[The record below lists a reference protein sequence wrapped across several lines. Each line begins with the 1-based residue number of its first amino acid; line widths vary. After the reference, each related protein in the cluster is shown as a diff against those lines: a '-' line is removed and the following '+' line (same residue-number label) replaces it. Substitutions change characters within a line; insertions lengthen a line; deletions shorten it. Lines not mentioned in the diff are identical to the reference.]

1 MKLAG
6 PSLMIALIITGL
18 IVSAQAEM
26 QEGEEAKAEEEGVGL
41 ERIVVTNRRTSVGL
55 GEVTE
60 NITLLDEEEIK
71 NLPVRNLSEALSYI
85 PGVYIES
92 RKGFGRASA
101 INIQGSTSNQV
112 RVMIDG
118 IPLNSLATGQIDL
131 ARFPIENVSRIEVL
145 KGAASSIWGSGLGG
159 VINVIT
165 KDTGKTSTP
174 KASLTASF
182 AEFRTK
188 KESFDLSGKVACLGY
203 YLFSSYMESGG
214 KGPRDDVLEKKAFGK
229 LSYDLKEKGRIIA
242 SFGYGDADVNSGEY
256 PPDAMYKWQSQPYLN
271 SYAKLSW
278 EGGLDDTELKLD
290 LKHFRHTIINKA
302 YDSIADDT
310 PSARAEARD
319 RLSQLSLNTATR
331 IRKEDLLVIGAD
343 FDCDTLK
350 TTYLFK
356 AKNIKTQAPY
366 VNYTLK
372 LRPWDFNF
380 GLRYDRNS
388 EFGEQLS
395 PTFGFV
401 YKFNNLHDTLIRAT
415 VSRAFNAPALLWK
428 YYEQALSGLITNPD
442 IGPERAWVYEAGMES
457 KPFSKF
463 WMKFSLYRSDVTDA
477 IALAENAASQFY
489 MENFEKFRRQGA
501 ELQFKLNIFE
511 GLDFS
516 ASGAFNDVEDRATR
530 ETVRGGV
537 GPRQSFDLSIEYKN
551 KSGLRLSILS
561 YYNRWNEPAY
571 SYSNDR
577 KMLTDLKISQEF
589 KNLALFLNIYN
600 LSNSK
605 YWSDYYF
612 PYPER
617 YFEGGMS
624 LKW

>member
-1 MKLAG
+1 
-6 PSLMIALIITGL
+6 MIIASIITGL
-18 IVSAQAEM
+18 IV
-26 QEGEEAKAEEEGVGL
+26 GTVKAEPPEDTELKEQNQELEL

-55 GEVTE
+55 GKVTE
-60 NITLLDEEEIK
+60 NITVLDEEEIK

-85 PGVYIES
+85 TGVDIES
-92 RKGFGRASA
+92 RQGFGRASS
-101 INIQGSTSNQV
+101 ITIQGSSSHQV

-118 IPLNSLATGQIDL
+118 IPLNSLATGQVDP
-131 ARFPIENVSRIEVL
+131 ARFPIENVSRIEVI

-165 KDTGKTSTP
+165 KDTGKTTIP
-174 KASLTASF
+174 KGSLTTSF

-188 KESFDLSGKVACLGY
+188 KESFDLSGKLADFGY

-229 LSYDLKEKGRIIA
+229 LSYDLKERGKIIA

-256 PPDAMYKWQSQPYLN
+256 PPDAMYKWQAQPYLN
-271 SYAKLSW
+271 SYAKVSW
-278 EGGLDDTELKLD
+278 EGSLDDTEIKVD
-290 LKHFRHTIINKA
+290 LKHFRHTIINKV
-302 YDSIADDT
+302 YDSISDET

-319 RLSQLSLNTATR
+319 RLYQLSLNTATH

-356 AKNIKTQAPY
+356 AKNIKLQAPY
-366 VNYTLK
+366 INYTLK
-372 LRPWDFNF
+372 YAPLDFNF

-395 PTFGFV
+395 PAFGFV
-401 YKFNNLHDTLIRAT
+401 YKLNNLPDTLLRAT

-428 YYEQALSGLITNPD
+428 YYEEELSGLITNPD
-442 IGPERAWVYEAGMES
+442 IRPERAWVYEVGMES

-463 WMKFSLYRSDVTDA
+463 WVKFSLYRSDVTDA
-477 IALAENAASQFY
+477 IALAENEASQYY
-489 MENFEKFRRQGA
+489 MKNFEKFRRQGA
-501 ELQFKLNIFE
+501 ELQFKINILE
-511 GLDFS
+511 GLDFF

-537 GPRQSFDLSIEYKN
+537 GPRQSFDIGIDYKN
-551 KSGLRLSILS
+551 KSGFSLSLLS
-561 YYNRWNEPAY
+561 YYNRWNEPAD
-571 SYSNDR
+571 SYPNDR

-605 YWSDYYF
+605 YWQDYYF